1 MNVLLTGA
9 SGFIGSHL
17 RDALLRAGH
26 DVVGVGRHR
35 PAAMPVERWRE
46 LDLATATA
54 GDWREAL
61 AGIDAVVNAAGIFKA
76 QGTADFDAVHLRGP
90 CRLFDACVDAR
101 VVMVVQVSALGA
113 DDAAVTAYHR
123 SKRSAD
129 AHLLAL
135 PLDAVV
141 VMPSLVFGTD
151 GASARLFLTLA
162 ALPVLPLPA
171 GGRQPVQPIHVD
183 DAVQA
188 IVALLQ
194 ASSDERRGRRIALV
208 GPRPLAFGEYLQQL
222 RQALQLPP
230 ARSVGIPA
238 RVMQWAA
245 RAGDV
250 LPGSLFDTAAWQMLQ
265 RGNAAAATDVTRL
278 LGQAPREVA
287 SFVRPGE
294 AQAWR
299 DAARLA
305 WVLPLLRLSLACV
318 WLLTAAVSFGLYPVA
333 DSYALLQRT
342 GVPAAWQPP
351 MLYGAAALDLLLGLL
366 TLWPPTARRWLWL
379 AQIGLIVFYTAVIS
393 WRLPEFWL
401 HPYGPLSK
409 NLPML
414 AVLAA
419 LLALDPRKARAWST

>member
-26 DVVGVGRHR
+26 AVIGVGRRR
-35 PAAMPVERWRE
+35 PPAMPVDQWRE
-46 LDLATATA
+46 LDLGSATPQE
-54 GDWREAL
+54 WRRAL
-61 AGIDAVVNAAGIFKA
+61 TGIDAVVNAAGIFKEGRGA
-76 QGTADFDAVHLRGP
+76 SFDAVHVRGP
-90 CRLFDACVDAR
+90 CRLFDACVAAR
-101 VVMVVQVSALGA
+101 IARVVQVSALGA
-113 DDAAVTAYHR
+113 DEAAGTAYHR

-151 GASARLFLTLA
+151 GASARLFLALA

-171 GGRQPVQPIHVD
+171 GGHQPVQPIHVD

-194 ASSDERRGRRIALV
+194 ASADERRGRRIALV
-208 GPRPLAFGEYLQQL
+208 GPRPLSFGEYLQQL

-230 ARSVGIPA
+230 ARAVSIPEP
-238 RVMQWAA
+238 VMRWAA

-265 RGNAAAATDVTRL
+265 RGNAAPATDITRL
-278 LGQAPREVA
+278 LGHAPREVA
-287 SFVRPGE
+287 GFVRPGE

-305 WVLPLLRLSLACV
+305 WVLPLLRMSLAFV

-342 GVPAAWQPP
+342 GVPPAWQPT
-351 MLYGAAALDLLLGLL
+351 MLYGAAALDLVLGLL

-379 AQIGLIVFYTAVIS
+379 AQAALILFYTAVIS